1 MKEQTAPYRSFMLR
15 VWRSGAGEGTCWRAS
30 LEDPR
35 TGERH
40 GFASLS
46 EAFHY
51 LEAQIQPTDDEPAKS
66 NNSASHG

>member
-1 MKEQTAPYRSFMLR
+1 MKEPAPPYRSFMLR
-15 VWRSGAGEGTCWRAS
+15 VWRGGAGNDTSWRAS

-40 GFASLS
+40 GFASLR

-51 LEAQIQPTDDEPAKS
+51 LEAQIQPAEVEPSQNGTQKD
-66 NNSASHG
+66 